1 MVGSGFDDEVFIG
14 ERHHGGR
21 GRGLE
26 RDAMKSV
33 GRITGTASLRAAS
46 LGLLA
51 LALSHVAFA
60 QIASIPGPGPGDPRI
75 KEFFYDPDAI
85 VEIRGQLGYELVI
98 EFGPDERIENVSI
111 GDSLSWQVTPN
122 RKATLLFL
130 KPTSKSNPTSMTV
143 VTNAHIYS
151 FMLNTVEAAGPTDPQ
166 TMLRLRFLYP
176 KPPVPVVVAPP
187 PPLPPPPAP
196 APRPEDFNFEYA
208 YSGTKTLYP
217 VRVFDDGVVT
227 YFQFD
232 SRSAAPA
239 IFVIGL
245 DGKEEM
251 ANTRIDGDYTVT
263 DLTAEKFVLRYGR
276 AQAELTN
283 RAWSKRPKPQP
294 APLPQPS
301 QSD

>member
-1 MVGSGFDDEVFIG
+1 MRS
-14 ERHHGGR
+14 GGR
-21 GRGLE
+21 IIL
-26 RDAMKSV
+26 DS
-33 GRITGTASLRAAS
+33 SWRAAV
-46 LGLLA
+46 LGLFA
-51 LALSHVAFA
+51 LAVTSSASA
-60 QIASIPGPGPGDPRI
+60 QIASVPGPGPGDPRI
-75 KEFFYDPDAI
+75 KEFLYDPDAI
-85 VEIRGQLGYELVI
+85 VEIRGQLGYELMI
-98 EFGPDERIENVSI
+98 EFGQEERIENVSI

-143 VTNAHIYS
+143 VTNERIYS
-151 FMLNTVEAAGPTDPQ
+151 FMLNVVERAGPTDPE

-176 KPPVPVVVAPP
+176 EPPPPVVAAPAPPP
-187 PPLPPPPAP
+187 PPLPPPPP
-196 APRPEDFNFEYA
+196 PRPEDFNFDYA
-208 YSGTKTLYP
+208 LSGTKTLYP

-251 ANTRIDGDYTVT
+251 ANTRIDGDYTVV
-263 DLTAEKFVLRYGR
+263 DLIAEKFILRYGK
-276 AQAELTN
+276 AQAELRN
-283 RAWSKRPKPQP
+283 RVWSKRPKPQP

-301 QSD
+301 QSG

>member
-1 MVGSGFDDEVFIG
+1 MESALA
-14 ERHHGGR
+14 RRGGC
-21 GRGLE
+21 GRNLE
-26 RDAMKSV
+26 RDAMRSG
-33 GRITGTASLRAAS
+33 GRIIFDLSWRAAV
-46 LGLLA
+46 LGLCA
-51 LALSHVAFA
+51 LAITHSASA
-60 QIASIPGPGPGDPRI
+60 QIASLPGPGPGDPRI
-75 KEFFYDPDAI
+75 KEFLYDPDAI
-85 VEIRGQLGYELVI
+85 VEIRGQLGYELMI
-98 EFGPDERIENVSI
+98 EFGQEERIENVSI

-143 VTNAHIYS
+143 VTSERIYS
-151 FMLNTVEAAGPTDPQ
+151 FMLNVVESADPSDPE

-176 KPPVPVVVAPP
+176 EPPVPVVVAQVPP
-187 PPLPPPPAP
+187 PPPPPPP
-196 APRPEDFNFEYA
+196 PPRPEDFNFDYA
-208 YSGTKTLYP
+208 QSGTKTLYP

-232 SRSAAPA
+232 TRSAAPA

-251 ANTRIDGDYTVT
+251 ANTRIDGDYTVA
-263 DLTAEKFVLRYGR
+263 DLIAEKFVLRYGK
-276 AQAELTN
+276 AQAELRN

-301 QSD
+301 QSG